1 MSVLWGEDKPAA
13 ELPTTWAHTVN
24 LHSLPTGG
32 SLALHRTEAALAAA
46 GMVSGIGDARFG
58 QCVIEQLNRLMP
70 LCWWTAYR
78 WLDDAPPQLRL
89 TGCLGAEDCTRIAFG
104 AYRDGLYLHD
114 RLLGRMRDELG
125 DSLRDTPSGQAVPAR
140 ALMGHAHAREL
151 SAEHRR
157 RIYSRHG
164 LSERL
169 SLAQGAD
176 GGGLL
181 MINLYR
187 HERQPAFC
195 DDERDALQQIG
206 PVLLAVVSRHLA
218 LVAPAHLAGG
228 MAPGDNLAR
237 TQAQTQ
243 APTQVHPQADTSANP
258 SPGDCALA
266 GLTRREREVCDR
278 LLRGWTHDGIA
289 VDLKLATTTVK
300 TYRDRAFDRLGIHHR
315 NELFALVLAQAQA
328 GV

>member
-1 MSVLWGEDKPAA
+1 MHLQSLPIDGASVL
-13 ELPTTWAHTVN
+13 
-24 LHSLPTGG
+24 
-32 SLALHRTEAALAAA
+32 HRAEAALAVA

-58 QCVIEQLNRLMP
+58 QRVIEQLNRLMP
-70 LCWWTAYR
+70 LCWWTVYR
-78 WLDDAPPQLRL
+78 LLDDAPPQLRL
-89 TGCLGAEDCTRIAFG
+89 TGCLGAEDCTRTAFG

-114 RLLGRMRDELG
+114 RLLAEMRD
-125 DSLRDTPSGQAVPAR
+125 QAGPGHAMM
-140 ALMGHAHAREL
+140 AHAHAREL

-157 RIYSRHG
+157 RIYRRHG

-169 SLAQGAD
+169 SLAQGAL

-187 HERQPAFC
+187 HQSQPAFC
-195 DDERDALQQIG
+195 DDEQDALQQIG
-206 PVLLAVVSRHLA
+206 PLLLAVVARHLA
-218 LVAPAHLAGG
+218 WVAPAPLAGSR
-228 MAPGDNLAR
+228 APGDSLAER
-237 TQAQTQ
+237 QAHTL
-243 APTQVHPQADTSANP
+243 ADNAVTP
-258 SPGDCALA
+258 VLDHHALA

-289 VDLKLATTTVK
+289 ADLQLATTTVK

-315 NELFALVLAQAQA
+315 NQLFALVLAQAQS

>member
-1 MSVLWGEDKPAA
+1 MNLQY
-13 ELPTTWAHTVN
+13 LPIEGA
-24 LHSLPTGG
+24 S
-32 SLALHRTEAALAAA
+32 ALHRSEAALAAA

-70 LCWWTAYR
+70 LCWWTVYR
-78 WLDDAPPQLRL
+78 LLDDAPPQLRL
-89 TGCLGAEDCTRIAFG
+89 TGCLGADDCTLTAFG

-114 RLLGRMRDELG
+114 RLLGRMRGELA
-125 DSLRDTPSGQAVPAR
+125 DAVRKAPQGQAVPAR
-140 ALMGHAHAREL
+140 AMMGHAHAREL

-169 SLAQGAD
+169 SLAQGAG

-187 HERQPAFC
+187 HQSQPAFC

-206 PVLLAVVSRHLA
+206 PLLLALVSRHLA
-218 LVAPAHLAGG
+218 LVAPAPGVGG
-228 MAPGDNLAR
+228 RAIGDSPADRQAHTVTDNAVNPGLGPGDY
-237 TQAQTQ
+237 
-243 APTQVHPQADTSANP
+243 
-258 SPGDCALA
+258 ALA

-289 VDLKLATTTVK
+289 ADLKLATTTVK

-315 NELFALVLAQAQA
+315 NELFALVLAKTQAVRHPA
-328 GV
+328 S

>member
-1 MSVLWGEDKPAA
+1 MNLQY
-13 ELPTTWAHTVN
+13 LPTDGA
-24 LHSLPTGG
+24 S
-32 SLALHRTEAALAAA
+32 ALYRNEAALAAA
-46 GMVSGIGDARFG
+46 GMVSGIGDVRFG

-70 LCWWTAYR
+70 LCWWTVYR
-78 WLDDAPPQLRL
+78 LLDDAPPQLRL
-89 TGCLGAEDCTRIAFG
+89 TGCLGAEDCTLTAFG

-114 RLLGRMRDELG
+114 RLLGRMRGELVDAG
-125 DSLRDTPSGQAVPAR
+125 RGASRSPASPAR
-140 ALMGHAHAREL
+140 AMMGHAHAREL

-176 GGGLL
+176 GGGML

-195 DDERDALQQIG
+195 DDERDALRQIG

-218 LVAPAHLAGG
+218 LVAPVARVGG
-228 MAPGDNLAR
+228 MATGDKPAG
-237 TQAQTQ
+237 TQPQT
-243 APTQVHPQADTSANP
+243 PADNAAHP
-258 SPGDCALA
+258 SPGDYALA

-289 VDLKLATTTVK
+289 ADLKLATTTVK

-328 GV
+328 GVPVGTAA

>member
-1 MSVLWGEDKPAA
+1 MNLHY
-13 ELPTTWAHTVN
+13 LPTEGA
-24 LHSLPTGG
+24 S
-32 SLALHRTEAALAAA
+32 ALHRTEASLAAA
-46 GMVSGIGDARFG
+46 GMIGGIGDAGFG

-70 LCWWTAYR
+70 LCWWTVYR
-78 WLDDAPPQLRL
+78 LLNDAPPQLRL
-89 TGCLGAEDCTRIAFG
+89 TGCLGAEDCTRTAFG

-114 RLLGRMRDELG
+114 RLLGQIQGELG
-125 DSLRDTPSGQAVPAR
+125 NTARTPQAHAAPGR
-140 ALMGHAHAREL
+140 TMMGHAHAHEL

-169 SLAQGAD
+169 SLAQPANGS
-176 GGGLL
+176 GLL

-195 DDERDALQQIG
+195 DDERDVLQQIG
-206 PVLLAVVSRHLA
+206 PLLMAVVARHLEMA
-218 LVAPAHLAGG
+218 APVPAPVVGNTT
-228 MAPGDNLAR
+228 PGDPPATLCR
-237 TQAQTQ
+237 ST
-243 APTQVHPQADTSANP
+243 D
-258 SPGDCALA
+258 ALA
-266 GLTRREREVCDR
+266 ALTRREREVCDR

-289 VDLKLATTTVK
+289 ADLKLATTTVK

-328 GV
+328 SA

>member
-1 MSVLWGEDKPAA
+1 MNLQTLPIDGASV
-13 ELPTTWAHTVN
+13 
-24 LHSLPTGG
+24 
-32 SLALHRTEAALAAA
+32 LHRTEAALAAA

-70 LCWWTAYR
+70 LCWWTVYR
-78 WLDDAPPQLRL
+78 LLDDAPPQLRL
-89 TGCLGAEDCTRIAFG
+89 TGCLGAEDCTLTAFG

-114 RLLGRMRDELG
+114 RLLGRMRGELDDAG
-125 DSLRDTPSGQAVPAR
+125 RGATHSQANPGR
-140 ALMGHAHAREL
+140 AMMGHAHAREL

-169 SLAQGAD
+169 SLAQGTG

-187 HERQPAFC
+187 HQSQPAFC

-206 PVLLAVVSRHLA
+206 PLLLAVVARHLA
-218 LVAPAHLAGG
+218 LVAPAPGVGGRAIGDSPAHPLADN
-228 MAPGDNLAR
+228 AVNPGLG
-237 TQAQTQ
+237 
-243 APTQVHPQADTSANP
+243 
-258 SPGDCALA
+258 PGDCALA

-289 VDLKLATTTVK
+289 ADLKLATTTVK

-315 NELFALVLAQAQA
+315 NELFALVLAQAHSGVCA
-328 GV
+328 GLAA